1 MGAKSL
7 YTDTK
12 SKIIAALKEAN
23 DLEALEKLDK
33 DKKAYI
39 QYAPQWTRA
48 NLDEYMERFTIT
60 DEKFNIA
67 HNKRKISFF
76 DDGKEYEVV
85 CAVGASYFRVQ
96 RKEYVDSNGNKHGA
110 TYVTLDLK
118 EPKIDSKFKGKEAK
132 AERNRLTH
140 FRMTYRK
147 SGDNNEHN

>member
-1 MGAKSL
+1 MGAKAL

-12 SKIIAALKEAN
+12 NKIISALKEAN
-23 DLEALEKLDK
+23 DIDALSKLDK
-33 DKKAYI
+33 DRQAYLK
-39 QYAPQWTRA
+39 YAPNWTSA
-48 NLDEYMERFTIT
+48 NLYEYMERFQVM
-60 DEKFNIA
+60 DESFNMA

-96 RKEYVDSNGNKHGA
+96 RKAYIDSNGNKHGE

-118 EPKIDSKFKGKEAK
+118 EPKIDSKYQGKEAK

-140 FRMTYRK
+140 FRMTYK
-147 SGDNNEHN
+147 KGGE